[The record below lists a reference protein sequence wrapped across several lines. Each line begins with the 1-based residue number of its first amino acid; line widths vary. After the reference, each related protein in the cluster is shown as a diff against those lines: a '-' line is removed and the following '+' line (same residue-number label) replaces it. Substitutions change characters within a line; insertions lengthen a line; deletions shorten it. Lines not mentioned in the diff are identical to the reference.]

1 MEHEKKEQALQKDI
15 DRYRNDKTK
24 LETEKKMKQDSMVRR
39 L

>member
-15 DRYRNDKTK
+15 ERYRNDKTK